1 MTLPQSTHE
10 AIYKIQYSDDG
21 STMQIV
27 LPQMKDLTDQL
38 TKLLDKEF
46 TNDKRFT
53 SWISES
59 TFDSSVCVFDI
70 SVNDALL
77 TKDKEHAFNDAY
89 NKILDFL
96 NLNWS
101 SY

>member
-27 LPQMKDLTDQL
+27 LPQIKDLIDQL
-38 TKLLDKEF
+38 TKLLDEELI
-46 TNDKRFT
+46 NDNRFI

-59 TFDSSVCVFDI
+59 TFDSSICVFDI
-70 SVNDALL
+70 SLNNALS
-77 TKDKEHAFNDAY
+77 TKDKEQAFIDAY

-101 SY
+101 LF